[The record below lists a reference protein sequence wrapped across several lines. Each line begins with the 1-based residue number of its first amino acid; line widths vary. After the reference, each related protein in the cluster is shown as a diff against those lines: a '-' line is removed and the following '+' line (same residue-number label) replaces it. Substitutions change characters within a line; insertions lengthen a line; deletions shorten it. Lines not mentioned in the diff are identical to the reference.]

1 MLQDIEKG
9 NHDDEKC
16 KEYCNDYKGKFG
28 QELPNCQFKGNK
40 SKIQDLIRKVH
51 IDSDGNVFEV
61 QFSDETTFDEDFQ
74 IAIAENQE
82 MTNPNVEQDLNEFQ
96 FDTFLAI
103 FCVLLFVAYFS
114 NSWLL
119 FSVAIM
125 DLFYIV
131 LVSNLLK

>member
-1 MLQDIEKG
+1 M
-9 NHDDEKC
+9 
-16 KEYCNDYKGKFG
+16 
-28 QELPNCQFKGNK
+28 
-40 SKIQDLIRKVH
+40 IRKVH